1 MLFSTAMPVYSSLS
15 EGSLMTRLVALLVS
29 LLAFGFSSVAIAQ
42 PALSAPVDL
51 SPVGTIS
58 KGLSIVISGD
68 GTRATAIWR
77 EGASSGKLTLKSSSA
92 TISGGV
98 ASWGPVSAL
107 SAVGT
112 HVDDAKVQI
121 SVDGTEAVAV
131 WVAQDPTLKV
141 SVVESSSATIAGNVA
156 SWGGV
161 TRLSST
167 TGPVANPA
175 LSLSTDGTRAY
186 AVWERYP
193 PASTRS
199 VCRSV
204 VGRSADVT
212 GQTASWGSVQQISDQ
227 GSCTED
233 PEIGMSTSGGSVTVV
248 WAKTASGGVSIVRA
262 RTGALNGTTASWGGI
277 TDLSAPGFYSK
288 NPTVAVSADGTK
300 ATAVWARAT
309 VNSSG
314 RAVAPILIRS
324 RSATINGT
332 TANWGA
338 TTILSSATDSSGD
351 PLVGISADGTSVTA
365 SWIRKAATA
374 FSLESSSAT
383 VVGNVAS
390 WGVSTNVSGDVKALR
405 GHFLAVSTDGSKALS
420 TWVCVVGSKLVV
432 QGASGVLSGA
442 GQLWGGVF
450 DISATDQS
458 AGGTNGGLAAD
469 GSLAILGL
477 LQDNGAGKYI
487 ARARVAEFVH
497 PTPTPTP
504 VATSTPTATP
514 TPAPTTTPVGGL
526 SGVAPIPSSSSND
539 LHVILRLRD
548 YPTNFR
554 RDYYGYLLR
563 ASDHKL
569 VKMGKFKVRNH
580 QGRLEFHDVPPGQYR
595 TFTVVI
601 RTKAP
606 KIISSRQRT
615 ITVK

>member
-1 MLFSTAMPVYSSLS
+1 
-15 EGSLMTRLVALLVS
+15 MTRLVALLVS
-29 LLAFGFSSVAIAQ
+29 LLAYGFSSVAIAQ
-42 PALSAPVDL
+42 PTLSAPVDL
-51 SPVGTIS
+51 STAGLHAVGMSIA
-58 KGLSIVISGD
+58 LSSD
-68 GTRATAIWR
+68 GTRATAVWR
-77 EGASSGKLTLKSSSA
+77 EGSSNAKLAVKSSSA

-98 ASWGPVSAL
+98 ASWGPVSSL

-112 HVDDAKVQI
+112 HVDDATVQI
-121 SVDGTEAVAV
+121 SSDGSEAVAV
-131 WVAQDPTLKV
+131 WVAEDPTLKV
-141 SVVESSSATIAGNVA
+141 SVVESSSATVAGNVA

-161 TRLSST
+161 TRLSSA
-167 TGPVANPA
+167 TGPVEHPR
-175 LSLSTDGTRAY
+175 LSLSADGTRAY

-193 PASTRS
+193 PTSSRS
-199 VCRSV
+199 LCRAV
-204 VGRSADVT
+204 VGRSAAVT
-212 GQTASWGSVQQISDQ
+212 GDTVSWGSIQQISDQ

-233 PEIGMSTSGGSVTVV
+233 PEIGMSSSGGSVTVV
-248 WAKTASGGVSIVRA
+248 WAKTASGGVRII
-262 RTGALNGTTASWGGI
+262 RTRTATVNGTVASWGGI

-288 NPTVAVSADGTK
+288 NPSVAVSADGTK

-309 VNSSG
+309 LDSAG
-314 RAVAPILIRS
+314 RAVAPVVIRS

-365 SWIRKAATA
+365 SWIRKAGTTFAV
-374 FSLESSSAT
+374 ESSSAS

-390 WGVSTNVSGDVKALR
+390 WGASTNVSGDAKGFR
-405 GHFLAVSTDGSKALS
+405 RHFLSVSTDVSKALS
-420 TWVCVVGSKLVV
+420 TWVRVVGSKLVV

-442 GQLWGGVF
+442 SQLWGGVF

-458 AGGTNGGLAAD
+458 ATGSTGGVAAD
-469 GSLAILGL
+469 GSLAILGW
-477 LQDNGAGKYI
+477 LQNSGSGKYI
-487 ARARVAEFVH
+487 ARASVAEFVH

-504 VATSTPTATP
+504 VVTSTPTATP

-526 SGVAPIPSSSSND
+526 SKLAPIPSSSSND
-539 LHVILRLRD
+539 LHVILRVKD

-569 VKMGKFKVRNH
+569 VKMGKFKIRRH
-580 QGRLEFHDVPPGQYR
+580 QGRLEFHDVPPGEYR

-601 RTKAP
+601 RTQAP
-606 KIISSRQRT
+606 QIISSRQRT